1 MIVELRKYTLRPG
14 ARDDLIALSDRKFVE
29 SQEDCRMTIV
39 GQFRDLD
46 APTDSSG
53 CAASTRCRLGLRH

>member
-14 ARDDLIALSDRKFVE
+14 ARDDLIALSDSKFVE
-29 SQEDCRMTIV
+29 SQEDCGMTIV

-46 APTDSSG
+46 ARPIRLAARPRHVAGSG
-53 CAASTRCRLGLRH
+53 